1 MRIRYLV
8 AVFLISLALSCQT
21 MATCS
26 VSVPT
31 VGFGNV
37 STSSSKTTSVT
48 ASVTCSAL
56 ISLIVSYTLKFSTGS
71 ANIYNPRNMKNS
83 NSNILTYNLYKDAA
97 HSQILGNGTSST
109 VTIQDSYLLA
119 LGPVTRNYTIYAS
132 LPAQPLAYVGNYQD
146 TITVTLTQP

>member
-1 MRIRYLV
+1 MRIRYFV
-8 AVFLISLALSCQT
+8 AVFLISLALSGQT

-71 ANIYNPRNMKNS
+71 ANIYNPRNMLNGS
-83 NSNILTYNLYKDAA
+83 NKLTYNLYKDAA

-132 LPAQPLAYVGNYQD
+132 LPAQPLANVGNYQD

>member
-1 MRIRYLV
+1 MRIKYL
-8 AVFLISLALSCQT
+8 VFLISLILSGQT

-56 ISLIVSYTLKFSTGS
+56 ISSKLTLCYSKY
-71 ANIYNPRNMKNS
+71 AKNP
-83 NSNILTYNLYKDAA
+83 YYKAMFL
-97 HSQILGNGTSST
+97 QC
-109 VTIQDSYLLA
+109 
-119 LGPVTRNYTIYAS
+119 
-132 LPAQPLAYVGNYQD
+132 
-146 TITVTLTQP
+146 ITL

>member
-1 MRIRYLV
+1 MRIKYL
-8 AVFLISLALSCQT
+8 VFLISLTLSGQT

-56 ISLIVSYTLKFSTGS
+56 ISLIVRYTLKFSTGS
-71 ANIYNPRNMKNS
+71 VNIYNPRNMINGS
-83 NSNILTYNLYKDAA
+83 NKLTYNLYKDAA

-109 VTIQDSYLLA
+109 VTI
-119 LGPVTRNYTIYAS
+119 
-132 LPAQPLAYVGNYQD
+132 
-146 TITVTLTQP
+146 

>member
-1 MRIRYLV
+1 MRIKYL
-8 AVFLISLALSCQT
+8 VFLISLALSGQT

-71 ANIYNPRNMKNS
+71 ANIYNPRNMLNGS
-83 NSNILTYNLYKDAA
+83 NKLTYNLYKDSA
-97 HSQILGNGTSST
+97 HSQIIGNGTSST

-119 LGPVTRNYTIYAS
+119 LGPVTRNY
-132 LPAQPLAYVGNYQD
+132 
-146 TITVTLTQP
+146 

>member
-1 MRIRYLV
+1 MRIKYL
-8 AVFLISLALSCQT
+8 VFLISLALSGRT

-48 ASVTCSAL
+48 ALVTCSAL

-71 ANIYNPRNMKNS
+71 ANIYNPRNMLSGS
-83 NSNILTYNLYKDAA
+83 NKLTYNLYKDAA

-132 LPAQPLAYVGNYQD
+132 LPAQPLANVGNYHW
-146 TITVTLTQP
+146 L

>member
-71 ANIYNPRNMKNS
+71 ANIYNPRNMLNGS
-83 NSNILTYNLYKDAA
+83 NKLTYNLYKDAA
-97 HSQILGNGTSST
+97 HSQILGNGTSNT

-132 LPAQPLAYVGNYQD
+132 LPAQPLANVGNYHD